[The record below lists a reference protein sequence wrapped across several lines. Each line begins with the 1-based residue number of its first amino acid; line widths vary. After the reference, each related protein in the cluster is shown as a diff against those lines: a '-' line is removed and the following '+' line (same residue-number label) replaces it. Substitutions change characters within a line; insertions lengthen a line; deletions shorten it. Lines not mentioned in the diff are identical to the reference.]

1 MDHGLLLRATVVLH
15 VVGPKRLGMRLL
27 LLLLLL
33 MLVLRSMLMSM
44 LMRC

>member
-1 MDHGLLLRATVVLH
+1 MDHGLLLRASVVLH

-27 LLLLLL
+27 LLLLM
-33 MLVLRSMLMSM
+33 MLVLMFMLVFM

>member
-15 VVGPKRLGMRLL
+15 AVMPKRQGMRL

-33 MLVLRSMLMSM
+33 MLVLMCMAVG
-44 LMRC
+44 C

>member
-15 VVGPKRLGMRLL
+15 DVGPKRLGMRLL
-27 LLLLLL
+27 LLLLL
-33 MLVLRSMLMSM
+33 MLVLMCLLMSM

>member
-15 VVGPKRLGMRLL
+15 VVVPKRLGMRLL
-27 LLLLLL
+27 LLLLLMRVL
-33 MLVLRSMLMSM
+33 MFMLMSM

>member
-27 LLLLLL
+27 LLLLL